1 MSPPIAGSERQCYG
15 TTSVTEGLAR
25 GAGDAKPQSV
35 EPDFR
40 DMNITATG
48 GADTEAPQDIAHG
61 HARGPVYKLAIGA
74 VGVVFGDIGTSPI
87 YSFRETFAG
96 HHPLTPDQ
104 FHIHAVLSMI
114 FWSMMIVVTLKYVMI
129 IMRADNKGEG
139 GSLALLAL
147 INRTISGKK
156 KWANGIVMLGVFATA
171 LFYGDSMITP
181 AISVLSAVEGLTT
194 VNRSLEPFVDAIAM
208 GILVGLFAIQARGTA
223 RVGMLF
229 GPVMLIY
236 FAALAVLGV
245 MHIMDQP
252 NVMLAMINPANAA
265 AFFLEEPLRAFLA
278 MGSVVLALTG
288 AEALYADMG
297 HFGRRPIKFAW
308 LYFVLPALLLN
319 YMGQGAMLLSL
330 PVDQV
335 ATAVKDPFFYLA
347 SDALRLPL
355 VLLATAATIIASQAV
370 ISGAFSVTQQ
380 AIQLGFVPRL
390 RITHTSESAAGQIY
404 IPVVNWA
411 LMVMVLI
418 LVLTFRTSS
427 NLAAA
432 YGIAVTG
439 AMLIDTVLI
448 AVVLMT
454 MWKWNRIIA
463 AALLVLFFTVDF
475 GYFSSNLTK
484 IPAGGWFPLLIG
496 AIAFTLLTTWAKG
509 RQLMI
514 SRMNEA
520 SLPMEI
526 FIKSA
531 APSAARVPGTAVFMT
546 SSASGVPHALLHNL
560 KHNKVLHERVIL
572 LTVRIEDVPYV
583 VEEKRLETKN
593 YGSGFYRVILRY
605 GFMEEIDVPTALAQL
620 KEIGTQCRMMD
631 TSFFLA
637 RQTLLASSRPGMAI
651 WREKLFA
658 WMLRNAESAMEFFKL
673 PTNRVVELGSQVEI

>member
-1 MSPPIAGSERQCYG
+1 MS
-15 TTSVTEGLAR
+15 
-25 GAGDAKPQSV
+25 
-35 EPDFR
+35 
-40 DMNITATG
+40 ITATG
-48 GADTEAPQDIAHG
+48 GADAAPPQDTSHG
-61 HARGPVYKLAIGA
+61 HAQGPLYKLAIGA
-74 VGVVFGDIGTSPI
+74 IGIVFGDIGTSPI
-87 YSFRETFAG
+87 YAFRETFAG
-96 HHPLTPDQ
+96 HHTLIPDRL
-104 FHIHAVLSMI
+104 HIFGVLSLI
-114 FWSMMIVVTLKYVMI
+114 FWSMMIIVTLKYVTI

-147 INRTISGKK
+147 INRTLGGKK
-156 KWANGIVMLGVFATA
+156 RWTSGIIMLGVFATA

-194 VNRSLEPFVDAIAM
+194 VNAGLEPFVIPIAVAIL
-208 GILVGLFAIQARGTA
+208 IGLFAIQARGTA
-223 RVGMLF
+223 KVGLMF
-229 GPVMLIY
+229 GPVMLVY
-236 FAALAVLGV
+236 FMTLAVLGV
-245 MHIMDQP
+245 MHILKDP
-252 NVMLAMINPANAA
+252 SVILAMLNPLNAVSFFA
-265 AFFLEEPLRAFLA
+265 ADFMRAFIAL
-278 MGSVVLALTG
+278 GSVVLAVTG

-297 HFGRRPIKFAW
+297 HFGRKPIRVSW

-319 YMGQGAMLLSL
+319 YMGQGAMILSAAPHEAL
-330 PVDQV
+330 
-335 ATAVKDPFFYLA
+335 AKVKDPFFYLA
-347 SDALRLPL
+347 PDMLRLPL

-390 RITHTSESAAGQIY
+390 RITHTSEAAAGQIY
-404 IPVVNWA
+404 IPVINWA
-411 LMVMVLI
+411 LMIMVI
-418 LVLTFRTSS
+418 LLVVSFRSSS

-448 AVVLMT
+448 TVVLRQ
-454 MWKWNRIIA
+454 MWNWNRFVVA
-463 AALLVLFFTVDF
+463 GLVALFFLVDF
-475 GYFSSNLTK
+475 SYLSANLLK
-484 IPAGGWFPLLIG
+484 IPAGGWFPLLVG

-514 SRMNEA
+514 NRMNEA

-546 SSASGVPHALLHNL
+546 SASSGVPHALLHNL
-560 KHNKVLHERVIL
+560 KHNKVLHERVLL

-583 VEEKRLETKN
+583 PQEKRLEQRD
-593 YGSGFYRVILRY
+593 YGSGFYRVVLRY
-605 GFMEEIDVPTALAQL
+605 GFMEEIDVPSALTQL
-620 KEIGTQCRMMD
+620 RGAGPQFKMMD

-637 RQTLLASSRPGMAI
+637 RQTLLPASRPGMAI

>member
-1 MSPPIAGSERQCYG
+1 
-15 TTSVTEGLAR
+15 
-25 GAGDAKPQSV
+25 
-35 EPDFR
+35 
-40 DMNITATG
+40 MNITATG
-48 GADTEAPQDIAHG
+48 GATTEAPHDTAHG
-61 HARGPVYKLAIGA
+61 HAHGPLYKLAIGA
-74 VGVVFGDIGTSPI
+74 VGIVFGDIGTSPI
-87 YSFRETFAG
+87 YAFRETFAG
-96 HHPLTPDQ
+96 HHELRVDQ
-104 FHIHAVLSMI
+104 LHIFGVLSLI
-114 FWSMMIVVTLKYVMI
+114 FWSMMIIVTLKYVSI

-147 INRTISGKK
+147 INRTLGSTKRWTG
-156 KWANGIVMLGVFATA
+156 GIVLLGVFATA

-194 VNRSLEPFVDAIAM
+194 VNRNLQPFVVPIAI

-223 RVGMLF
+223 RVGSLF
-229 GPVMLIY
+229 GPVMIFY
-236 FAALAVLGV
+236 FITIAVLGV
-245 MHIMDQP
+245 MHIRNDP
-252 NVMLAMINPANAA
+252 SVILAMLNPLNAFQ
-265 AFFLEEPLRAFLA
+265 FFASDPLRAFIA
-278 MGSVVLALTG
+278 MGSVVLAVTG

-297 HFGRRPIKFAW
+297 HFGRKPIRVSW
-308 LYFVLPALLLN
+308 IYFVLPALLLN
-319 YMGQGAMLLSL
+319 YMGQGAMLLSAAPQEAL
-330 PVDQV
+330 AKVR
-335 ATAVKDPFFYLA
+335 DPFFYLA
-347 SDALRLPL
+347 PDMLRLPL

-380 AIQLGFVPRL
+380 AIQLGFIPRL
-390 RITHTSESAAGQIY
+390 RISHTSESAAGQIY
-404 IPVVNWA
+404 IPTVNWA
-411 LMVMVLI
+411 LMTMVIL
-418 LVLTFRTSS
+418 LVLTFRSSS

-439 AMLIDTVLI
+439 AMLIDSVLI
-448 AVVLMT
+448 AVVLRQ
-454 MWKWNRIIA
+454 MWNWNRFIVA
-463 AALLVLFFTVDF
+463 GLLVLFFTVD
-475 GYFSSNLTK
+475 GAYLAANLLK
-484 IPAGGWFPLLIG
+484 IPAGGWFPLLVG

-509 RQLMI
+509 RKLMI
-514 SRMNEA
+514 DRMNEA

-531 APSAARVPGTAVFMT
+531 ATSAARVPGTAVFMT

-583 VEEKRLETKN
+583 PSEKRIEQKD
-593 YGSGFYRVILRY
+593 YGSGFFRVKVRY
-605 GFMEEIDVPTALAQL
+605 GFMEEVDVPAALAQL
-620 KEIGTQCRMMD
+620 KGIGEKCKMMD

>member
-1 MSPPIAGSERQCYG
+1 
-15 TTSVTEGLAR
+15 
-25 GAGDAKPQSV
+25 
-35 EPDFR
+35 
-40 DMNITATG
+40 MNITATG
-48 GADTEAPQDIAHG
+48 GAVTDAPQDTSHG
-61 HARGPVYKLAIGA
+61 HAQGPLYKLAIGA
-74 VGVVFGDIGTSPI
+74 IGVVFGDIGTSPI
-87 YSFRETFAG
+87 YSFRETFTG

-104 FHIHAVLSMI
+104 FHIQAVLSMI

-147 INRTISGKK
+147 INRTTSGKR
-156 KWANGIVMLGVFATA
+156 KWTNGVIMLGVFATA

-194 VNRSLEPFVDAIAM
+194 VNAGLAPFVVPIAV
-208 GILVGLFAIQARGTA
+208 GILIGLFAIQARGTA

-236 FAALAVLGV
+236 FAALAGLGV
-245 MHIMDQP
+245 LHIAGKP
-252 NVMLAMINPANAA
+252 SIILAMVNPLNAA
-265 AFFLEEPLRAFLA
+265 SFFIEQPVKAFLA

-335 ATAVKDPFFYLA
+335 ATAVRDPFFYLA
-347 SDALRLPL
+347 SEAWRLPL

-411 LMVMVLI
+411 LRVMVLL

-448 AVVLMT
+448 AVVLIT
-454 MWKWNRIIA
+454 MWKWNRILSG
-463 AALLVLFFTVDF
+463 ALLILFFAVDL

-484 IPAGGWFPLLIG
+484 IPAGGWFPLLVG
-496 AIAFTLLTTWAKG
+496 ALAFTLLTTWAKG

-531 APSAARVPGTAVFMT
+531 APSAARGPGTAVVMT

-583 VEEKRLETKN
+583 SAEKRLETKD
-593 YGSGFYRVILRY
+593 YGSGFYRVVLRY
-605 GFMEEIDVPTALAQL
+605 GFMEEIDVPAALAQL
-620 KEIGTQCRMMD
+620 KEIGAQCRMMD